1 MEGLGV
7 CSSIFKWVC
16 LNMGPLNPSVNQH
29 VPLFSGHF
37 EAMPPC
43 SNPNH
48 PRPWRTQRFSRFP
61 KDAIIAR
68 AQTSRRAAVLG
79 GGLLGLEAAKALM
92 ELGMAPRQGTIGKV
106 DDKVWLVGNV
116 H

>member
-1 MEGLGV
+1 M
-7 CSSIFKWVC
+7 F
-16 LNMGPLNPSVNQH
+16 PF
-29 VPLFSGHF
+29 FSGHF